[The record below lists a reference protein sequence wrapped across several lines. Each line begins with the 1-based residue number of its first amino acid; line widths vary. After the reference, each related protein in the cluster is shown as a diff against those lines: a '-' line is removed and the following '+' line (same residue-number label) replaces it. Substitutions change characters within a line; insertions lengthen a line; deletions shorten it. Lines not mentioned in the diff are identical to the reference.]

1 MRLCF
6 AVRGVLCVGMIVPL
20 LQLGDNVVV
29 VLAVELVEAH
39 DDENH
44 NGERQRQVQVH
55 ALDGA
60 ERGGDL
66 RGRGTVVARGA
77 EDERRDAAA
86 DKHAELVANALG
98 GIGRTGRLVTGAPM
112 TILNGVAHHGVDERS
127 QQTPADGSD
136 HGRYHLHAET
146 RGRDDADDLADD
158 GDDHAGA
165 DDNRRIK
172 LLAQAEG
179 DEAHDGH

>member
-1 MRLCF
+1 M
-6 AVRGVLCVGMIVPL
+6 
-20 LQLGDNVVV
+20 VV

-39 DDENH
+39 DDEDH

-66 RGRGTVVARGA
+66 RGRGAVVARGA
-77 EDERRDAAA
+77 EDEHRDAAA

-98 GIGRTGRLVTGAPM
+98 GIGRAGRLVAGAPM
-112 TILNGVAHHGVDERS
+112 TILNGVAHHGVDERG
-127 QQTPADGSD
+127 QQAPADRADDGG
-136 HGRYHLHAET
+136 HHLHAEA
-146 RGRDDADDLADD
+146 RGRDDADDLTDD

>member
-6 AVRGVLCVGMIVPL
+6 AVRGILCVGMIVPL
-20 LQLGDNVVV
+20 LQFGDDVVV

-39 DDENH
+39 DDEDH
-44 NGERQRQVQVH
+44 NGKRQRQVQVH

-66 RGRGTVVARGA
+66 HSCSAVIAGAA
-77 EDERRDAAA
+77 EDERRHAASNE
-86 DKHAELVANALG
+86 HAELVADALCG
-98 GIGRTGRLVTGAPM
+98 AGRAGRLVAGAPM
-112 TILNGVAHHGVDERS
+112 TILNGVADHGVDERG
-127 QQTPADGSD
+127 QQAPADRADDGG
-136 HGRYHLHAET
+136 HHLHAET
-146 RGRDDADDLADD
+146 RGRDDADDLTDD

>member
-1 MRLCF
+1 M
-6 AVRGVLCVGMIVPL
+6 
-20 LQLGDNVVV
+20 VV

-39 DDENH
+39 DDEDH

-66 RGRGTVVARGA
+66 RGRGAVVARGA

-86 DKHAELVANALG
+86 DKHAELVANALC
-98 GIGRTGRLVTGAPM
+98 GIGRAGCLVTGAPVA
-112 TILNGVAHHGVDERS
+112 ILDGVADHGVD
-127 QQTPADGSD
+127 DGG
-136 HGRYHLHAET
+136 HHLHAEA
-146 RGRDDADDLADD
+146 RGRDDADDLTDD

-172 LLAQAEG
+172 LLAQAES

>member
-1 MRLCF
+1 
-6 AVRGVLCVGMIVPL
+6 MITPL
-20 LQLGDNVVV
+20 LQLGDDVVV

-39 DDENH
+39 DDEDH

-66 RGRGTVVARGA
+66 RGRGAVVARGA

-98 GIGRTGRLVTGAPM
+98 GIGRAGRLVTGAPVA
-112 TILNGVAHHGVDERS
+112 ILDGVADHGVDERG
-127 QQTPADGSD
+127 QQTPADRADDGG
-136 HGRYHLHAET
+136 HHLHAEA
-146 RGRDDADDLADD
+146 RGRDDADDLTDD
-158 GDDHAGA
+158 GDDHTGA

>member
-1 MRLCF
+1 M
-6 AVRGVLCVGMIVPL
+6 
-20 LQLGDNVVV
+20 VV

-39 DDENH
+39 DDEDH

-66 RGRGTVVARGA
+66 RGRGAVVARGA
-77 EDERRDAAA
+77 EDERRHAASNE
-86 DKHAELVANALG
+86 HAELVADALCG
-98 GIGRTGRLVTGAPM
+98 VGRAGRLVAGAPM

-127 QQTPADGSD
+127 QQTPADRADDGG
-136 HGRYHLHAET
+136 HHLHAET
-146 RGRDDADDLADD
+146 RGGKDTNNLADNGNDHTSADDD
-158 GDDHAGA
+158 
-165 DDNRRIK
+165 RCIQ

>member
-1 MRLCF
+1 M
-6 AVRGVLCVGMIVPL
+6 PL
-20 LQLGDNVVV
+20 LQFGDNVVV
-29 VLAVELVEAH
+29 VLAVELVKAH
-39 DDENH
+39 DDEDH

-66 RGRGTVVARGA
+66 RGRGAVVARGA

-86 DKHAELVANALG
+86 DKHAELIANALG
-98 GIGRTGRLVTGAPM
+98 GIGRAGRLVTGAPVA
-112 TILNGVAHHGVDERS
+112 ILDGVADHGVDERG
-127 QQTPADGSD
+127 QQAPADGSD

-146 RGRDDADDLADD
+146 RGGKDTNNLADN
-158 GDDHAGA
+158 GNDHTGA
-165 DDNRRIK
+165 DDDRCIQ
-172 LLAQAEG
+172 LLAQAKG